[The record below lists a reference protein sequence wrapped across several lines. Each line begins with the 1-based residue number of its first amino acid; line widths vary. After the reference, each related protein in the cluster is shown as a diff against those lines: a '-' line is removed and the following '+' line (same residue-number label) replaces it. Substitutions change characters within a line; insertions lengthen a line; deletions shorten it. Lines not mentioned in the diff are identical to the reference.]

1 MISSD
6 QWTVSRSEIPQKRF
20 FPFSMMTDKNVP
32 DVLSHQPGPQSEG
45 WSPWEAESEMEI
57 STHEVYQ
64 VMLWDP
70 HSWMKG
76 GKQEL

>member
-1 MISSD
+1 
-6 QWTVSRSEIPQKRF
+6 
-20 FPFSMMTDKNVP
+20 MMTDKNVP